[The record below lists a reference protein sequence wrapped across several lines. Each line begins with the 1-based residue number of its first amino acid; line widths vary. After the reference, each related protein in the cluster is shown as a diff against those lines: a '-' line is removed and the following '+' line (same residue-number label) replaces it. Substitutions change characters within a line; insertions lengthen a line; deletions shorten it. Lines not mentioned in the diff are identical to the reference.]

1 MTDNSSRPNIK
12 AKSKNNGITF
22 NDPRFSHVRK
32 DPRFVRPR
40 KKDVKITLDDRFA
53 HMLTSDE
60 FNDALKV
67 DKYGR
72 PISSDKVAKGLKRY
86 YNLKDDELL
95 CKSESKTI
103 NIEDHATT
111 EEETDEANFDLLT
124 FDFAR
129 GEGVLESSSDD
140 EEEYVYTKN
149 KDLVEQQ
156 ESSESDEQVPL
167 GDETHRLAV
176 VNLDWDNVKA
186 SDLMKVFSGFIPDGS
201 IIFSIKIYP
210 SEFGKERMEKET
222 REGPPKEIFKS
233 ASTSSDRDDEEI
245 NSNTHIDNDNGEEFD
260 KEALRKYQLERLRYY
275 YAVVDCDTIETAR
288 HIYQQCD
295 GAEFESTSN
304 SFDLRF
310 IPNDMEFNDEP
321 KDECFQAPD
330 IYEPVDFVTDALQ
343 YSSVKLTWDGDDP
356 DRIKTT
362 RQTFN
367 KKKIDDMNFEDYIAS
382 SSEESG
388 DGIEE
393 TRRKYKNLLHEIEN
407 ENAETDQ
414 EMEITFTPGLSEV
427 AAVNSEKAIENETSL
442 ERYLRKQREKRKEKK
457 TAKNKETECKSD
469 DDNVGRNLNNF
480 YLKSSNTSKSKS
492 INSHKLSKEER
503 KETDRQKAELEL
515 LVMDDEEE
523 ANKHFDLKDI
533 IKSEKRKSKK
543 KKSKKDSIQDDD
555 DFEINVNDSRFAA
568 LHESHHFAIDPSNPQ
583 FKKTKSMDKLLEER
597 QRRQS
602 ELSRQ
607 KSTTTFE
614 EISNDK
620 DPNIKDSS
628 LSLLVNSVKRKNALA
643 IESDQ
648 KGKRRKAKS

>member
-1 MTDNSSRPNIK
+1 MTDSSSRPNIK
-12 AKSKNNGITF
+12 VKSKNNRISD
-22 NDPRFSHVRK
+22 DPRFAHVRK
-32 DPRFVRPR
+32 DPRFVRPK
-40 KKDVKITLDDRFA
+40 KKDVKIALDDRFA
-53 HMLTSDE
+53 HMLTSEE
-60 FNDALKV
+60 FSDALKV
-67 DKYGR
+67 DKYGK
-72 PISSDKVAKGLKRY
+72 PISSDKADKGLKRY
-86 YNLKDDELL
+86 YNLKEDDEFLF
-95 CKSESKTI
+95 KSESSKTI
-103 NIEDHATT
+103 NIEDQATT
-111 EEETDEANFDLLT
+111 EEETDEENFDLSTL
-124 FDFAR
+124 DFAR

-140 EEEYVYTKN
+140 EEEYVYSKN
-149 KDLVEQQ
+149 NNSVEQQ
-156 ESSESDEQVPL
+156 GSSESDEQVPL

-201 IIFSIKIYP
+201 IIFSVKIYP

-233 ASTSSDRDDEEI
+233 TSASSDRDDEEI
-245 NSNTHIDNDNGEEFD
+245 NLNDHIINDNGEEFD
-260 KEALRKYQLERLRYY
+260 SEALRKYQLERLRYY

-310 IPNDMEFNDEP
+310 IPDDLEFNDEL

-330 IYEPVDFVTDALQ
+330 MYEPVDFVTDALQ

-356 DRIKTT
+356 DRVKTI
-362 RQTFN
+362 RQTLS
-367 KKKIDDMNFEDYIAS
+367 KKNIDDMDFKNYIAS
-382 SSEESG
+382 SSEES
-388 DGIEE
+388 
-393 TRRKYKNLLHEIEN
+393 
-407 ENAETDQ
+407 DQ

-442 ERYLRKQREKRKEKK
+442 ETYLRKQREKRKEKK
-457 TAKNKETECKSD
+457 NAKEKQMENTSD
-469 DDNVGRNLNNF
+469 DDNVGRNSNN
-480 YLKSSNTSKSKS
+480 LHLINSNISKPKSKKP
-492 INSHKLSKEER
+492 HKFSKEEH
-503 KETDRQKAELEL
+503 KEADRQKAELEL
-515 LVMDDEEE
+515 LVMDDEKE
-523 ANKHFDLKDI
+523 
-533 IKSEKRKSKK
+533 
-543 KKSKKDSIQDDD
+543 DDD

-583 FKKTKSMDKLLEER
+583 FKKTKSMGKLLEER

-602 ELSRQ
+602 EPSQQ
-607 KSTTTFE
+607 KSNTAFE

-620 DPNIKDSS
+620 DPNIKDSN

-643 IESDQ
+643 IESNQ